1 MNNKEL
7 YHRIIKGLEVL
18 RKDRY
23 RTSTTWSKE
32 VFDIFQMNCKR
43 RGLSPARIQEEL
55 MVLWNDVI
63 DSIDNPD
70 RKWYNV
76 FIGRGTARPT
86 AKDDLPVIVEKI
98 KQGCQVYISVIA
110 CIAQPHSGCG
120 VGPSVLLH

>member
-70 RKWYNV
+70 RK
-76 FIGRGTARPT
+76 
-86 AKDDLPVIVEKI
+86 
-98 KQGCQVYISVIA
+98 
-110 CIAQPHSGCG
+110 
-120 VGPSVLLH
+120 